1 MDYLLN
7 LLLMFIFLMLSFS
20 WYYNG
25 FKRAPLLTISL
36 FTLLEVLVF
45 VVPREVLGLRVR
57 NDVRADGIFHV
68 LLCLGPAALF
78 GWRERFH
85 ILPWVSIHVKVVHQ
99 VREAARRLIPC
110 DQPRFEV
117 ERRDLGDKFRDAQ
130 LCLLPDVRDAFL
142 LEK

>member
-1 MDYLLN
+1 
-7 LLLMFIFLMLSFS
+7 MLSFS